1 MKFTFMK
8 ENVLLTKS
16 FDFAVKSVN
25 QYKLLGERKEFV
37 LSKQFLRSSIS
48 VGANVHESN
57 NAQSK
62 ADFIHKLYISQKEY
76 AETLYWLE
84 LLKETNYLALEEFE
98 QLSAQANELLRII
111 KSIILTTK
119 RNLNI

>member
-1 MKFTFMK
+1 MK